1 MIPERN
7 VHEDNEESILYEIPH
22 FKTRSGL
29 KNYKLKQQQTSTV
42 FPPLRAT
49 YIIHLLVPRLFSEVT
64 RVCE

>member
-7 VHEDNEESILYEIPH
+7 VHQDNEESILYEIPH

-29 KNYKLKQQQTSTV
+29 KKLQKQQQTSTV